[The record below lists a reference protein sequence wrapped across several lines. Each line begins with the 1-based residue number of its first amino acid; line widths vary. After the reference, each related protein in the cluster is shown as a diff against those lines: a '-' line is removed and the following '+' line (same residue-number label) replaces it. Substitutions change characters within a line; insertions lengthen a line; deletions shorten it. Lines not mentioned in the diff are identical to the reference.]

1 MLAHTTV
8 AIDEGDLNLLKY
20 MANEDERTIK
30 KTLGIL
36 VRSEYSKRT
45 GQS

>member
-20 MANEDERTIK
+20 IADQDKRTIK
-30 KTLGIL
+30 TSLGIL
-36 VRSEYSKRT
+36 IQYEYSKRT